1 MIFLISATSSY
12 ATTNYVINASKVAYL
27 DNSNLGVDNVQAAI
41 DGTCSKIDYRL
52 NSLEQ
57 ISEQHELSYIDNP
70 NYKVNGVNGVHSHW
84 YQVGSLVIVNIS
96 LAITTPSTATTVEV
110 IKDLPKPKYNMNY
123 ISFGA
128 EQPTTSPPVGVLNT
142 NGILRIMGGTAGHIF
157 EGQLVYTVE

>member
-1 MIFLISATSSY
+1 MIILDIVKWRCLRWIWIKIVVILLVIFFILTTSSY
-12 ATTNYVINASKVAYL
+12 ATTNYVINASKVVY
-27 DNSNLGVDNVQAAI
+27 S
-41 DGTCSKIDYRL
+41 
-52 NSLEQ
+52 
-57 ISEQHELSYIDNP
+57 DNP

-123 ISFGA
+123 IFFGA
-128 EQPTTSPPVGVLNT
+128 EQPTTLPPVGVLNT

-157 EGQLVYTVE
+157 EGQLVYTVEW